1 MNPLL
6 VIGLLFGV
14 AVGVTVYKTIK
25 TAGALNY
32 YITRFGIYQFASDGN
47 LVFRVR
53 IKFTNPSETPIHFNL
68 IDIGAYLN
76 SQYQEVN
83 GKIEVLR
90 RGNLIA
96 SLMDNQ
102 EFVIQGNGFTEKD
115 FFINA
120 RWSDVGQYFLTNINN
135 IIQVITGNLNVRELL
150 SAIVGQPVLIYG
162 NVKAEGVNIPI
173 AQVIQLSNDVN

>member
-14 AVGVTVYKTIK
+14 AVGVTVFKTIK
-25 TAGALNY
+25 SAGALNY
-32 YITRFGIYQFASDGN
+32 YISRFGVYQFASDGN

-53 IKFTNPSETPIHFNL
+53 IKFTNPTDTPIHFNL
-68 IDIGAYLN
+68 LDIGAYLN

-83 GKIEVLR
+83 GKIEVLS

-96 SLMDNQ
+96 SVVDNQ
-102 EFVIQGNGFTEKD
+102 EFVIQANGATEKE
-115 FFINA
+115 FYINA
-120 RWSDVGQYFLTNINN
+120 RWTDIGQYFLTNISH
-135 IIQVITGNLNVRELL
+135 IIQIISGNLNVRELL
-150 SAIVGQPVLIYG
+150 AAIVGQPVLIYG